1 MTWPNCWAEE
11 FEAVAETDE
20 RSLAKAAGVEVTVG
34 ISKVEVGFNSSLL
47 ELDTL
52 LVTCQINDVTFMF
65 HIFHPKE
72 SDTLTDASGE
82 EGGTVVN
89 V

>member
-1 MTWPNCWAEE
+1 M
-11 FEAVAETDE
+11 
-20 RSLAKAAGVEVTVG
+20 AKEAGVEVSVG
-34 ISKVEVGFNSSLL
+34 VSKVEVGFNSSLL

-72 SDTLTDASGE
+72 SDTLTEVSGE

-89 V
+89 VEVSEFEQDTLSYESK